1 MITLQQLLMTDS
13 DLSGGMQT
21 GKGTDGAQDFLSL
34 LAGALTDATG
44 QGNDAPL
51 TLADLK
57 AAGSKLSKVAQ
68 EAGGENTLQAKIANL
83 LSRQPALTGDEPT
96 AATPLDTLVSGL
108 VPVSKGDALKTLSA
122 VKTQDDSKSELS
134 EEELAGLSALMA
146 MLPHQQTATPVASGA
161 TGIGVTAKSTLNA
174 AALSQNGAGQ
184 QSMSTLLAG
193 HEKAQQA
200 STYQAQAQAQNAD
213 PSQPVNAPATP
224 IVAAAAEKQ
233 DLASSPSSTAP
244 TATLAPVIS
253 SNVTSHAAATVA
265 TAPVLSQ
272 PLGTQEWQ
280 QSLSQH
286 ITLFTKQGQQTAEL
300 RLHPEDLGQVQIT
313 LKLDDNQAQLQM
325 VSAHSHVRAAL
336 EAALPVLRTSLAES
350 GIQLAQSSVSS
361 ESFAGQQQSSSQ
373 QQQQASRSGNTG
385 GFNEESD
392 ELLPAPAALQ
402 SAARGNSAVDIF
414 A

>member
-1 MITLQQLLMTDS
+1 MITLQQLLMSDS

-21 GKGTDGAQDFLSL
+21 GKGTEGAQDFLSL

-44 QGNDAPL
+44 KGNDAPL

-68 EAGGENTLQAKIANL
+68 EAKGDTALQAKIADL
-83 LSRQPALTGDEPT
+83 LARQPALNGVETSES
-96 AATPLDTLVSGL
+96 APLETLVSGL
-108 VPVSKGDALKTLSA
+108 VPLSKGDALKTLTAASGKDDG
-122 VKTQDDSKSELS
+122 KTELS

-146 MLPHQQTATPVASGA
+146 MLPHQQTTASRAAGSDGVSATS
-161 TGIGVTAKSTLNA
+161 
-174 AALSQNGAGQ
+174 ALSSATLSPNGAGQ
-184 QSMSTLLAG
+184 PSLNAPAG
-193 HEKAQQA
+193 SHDKAQLSASYQSQA
-200 STYQAQAQAQNAD
+200 KNNGPDLAA
-213 PSQPVNAPATP
+213 NAPATP
-224 IVAAAAEKQ
+224 VVAAAAEKQ
-233 DLASSPSSTAP
+233 EFASSSSSSLP
-244 TATLAPVIS
+244 TATLAPIMS
-253 SNVTSHAAATVA
+253 SHAASQPAATVA

-272 PLGTQEWQ
+272 PLGTHEWQ

-300 RLHPEDLGQVQIT
+300 RLHPEDLGQVQIS

-336 EAALPVLRTSLAES
+336 EAALPVLRTSLAEN
-350 GIQLAQSSVSS
+350 GIQLSQSSVSS

-373 QQQQASRSGNTG
+373 QHHASRSGQHG

-392 ELLPAPAALQ
+392 ELLPTPAALQ
-402 SAARGNSAVDIF
+402 SAARGNGAVDIF

>member
-1 MITLQQLLMTDS
+1 MITLQQLLMSDS
-13 DLSGGMQT
+13 DLSGGTLT
-21 GKGTDGAQDFLSL
+21 GKGADGAQDFLSL
-34 LAGALTDATG
+34 LAGALSDATG
-44 QGNDAPL
+44 KGKDAPL

-68 EAGGENTLQAKIANL
+68 DAKGDTTLQAKIADL
-83 LSRQPALTGDEPT
+83 LSRQTALNGDETSPV
-96 AATPLDTLVSGL
+96 TPLDTLVSGL
-108 VPVSKGDALKTLSA
+108 VPLSKGDALKTLNAANS
-122 VKTQDDSKSELS
+122 KDDGKSELS

-146 MLPHQQTATPVASGA
+146 MLPHQQTTASRAAGSDGVSAT
-161 TGIGVTAKSTLNA
+161 STLNS
-174 AALSQNGAGQ
+174 AALSHNGAGQ
-184 QSMSTLLAG
+184 PALNAPPGG
-193 HEKAQQA
+193 HEKAQS
-200 STYQAQAQAQNAD
+200 STPYQSQVKNND
-213 PSQPVNAPATP
+213 PALQGNAPATP
-224 IVAAAAEKQ
+224 AVAAAAEKQ
-233 DLASSPSSTAP
+233 ELASSSSSASP
-244 TATLAPVIS
+244 TATLAPIMS
-253 SNVTSHAAATVA
+253 SHATSQTAATVA

-272 PLGTQEWQ
+272 PLGTHEWQ

-300 RLHPEDLGQVQIT
+300 RLHPEDLGQVQIS

-336 EAALPVLRTSLAES
+336 EAALPVLRTSLAEN

-373 QQQQASRSGNTG
+373 QQHQASRSGNTG

-392 ELLPAPAALQ
+392 ELLPVPAALQ

>member
-68 EAGGENTLQAKIANL
+68 EAGGENTLQDKIANL

-96 AATPLDTLVSGL
+96 AATPLETLVSGL
-108 VPVSKGDALKTLSA
+108 APVSKGDALKTLSA

-146 MLPHQQTATPVASGA
+146 MLPYQQTATPVASGA

-174 AALSQNGAGQ
+174 AALSQNGVGQ
-184 QSMSTLLAG
+184 QSMSTLLSG

-200 STYQAQAQAQNAD
+200 STYQAQAQNAD

-373 QQQQASRSGNTG
+373 QQQQQASRSGQHG
-385 GFNEESD
+385 AFNEESD
-392 ELLPAPAALQ
+392 ELLPTPAALQ

>member
-96 AATPLDTLVSGL
+96 AATPLETLVSGL

-174 AALSQNGAGQ
+174 AALSQNGVGQ
-184 QSMSTLLAG
+184 QSMSTLLSG

-200 STYQAQAQAQNAD
+200 STYQAQAQNAD

-385 GFNEESD
+385 GFNDESD

>member
-1 MITLQQLLMTDS
+1 MITLQQLLMSDS
-13 DLSGGMQT
+13 DLSGGTQT

-34 LAGALTDATG
+34 LAGALSDATG
-44 QGNDAPL
+44 KGKDAPL

-68 EAGGENTLQAKIANL
+68 DAKGDTTLQAKIADL
-83 LSRQPALTGDEPT
+83 LSRQTALNGDETSPV
-96 AATPLDTLVSGL
+96 TPLDTLVSGL
-108 VPVSKGDALKTLSA
+108 VPLSKGDALKTLNAAS
-122 VKTQDDSKSELS
+122 KDDGKSELS

-146 MLPHQQTATPVASGA
+146 MLPHQQTTASRAAGSDGVAATSM
-161 TGIGVTAKSTLNA
+161 LNS
-174 AALSQNGAGQ
+174 AALSHNGAGQ
-184 QSMSTLLAG
+184 PSLNAPSGG
-193 HEKAQQA
+193 HEKAQ
-200 STYQAQAQAQNAD
+200 SSVPYQSQVKNND
-213 PSQPVNAPATP
+213 PALSGNAPATP
-224 IVAAAAEKQ
+224 AVAAAAEKQ
-233 DLASSPSSTAP
+233 ELASSSSSASP
-244 TATLAPVIS
+244 TATLAPIMS
-253 SNVTSHAAATVA
+253 SHATSQTAASVA

-272 PLGTQEWQ
+272 PLGTHEWQ

-300 RLHPEDLGQVQIT
+300 RLHPEDLGQVQIS

-336 EAALPVLRTSLAES
+336 EAALPVLRTSLAEN

-373 QQQQASRSGNTG
+373 QQHQASRSGNTG

-392 ELLPAPAALQ
+392 ELLPVPAALQ
-402 SAARGNSAVDIF
+402 SAARGNGAVDIF

>member
-44 QGNDAPL
+44 HSNDAPL

-68 EAGGENTLQAKIANL
+68 EAGGENTLQDKIANL

-96 AATPLDTLVSGL
+96 AATPLETLVSGL

-161 TGIGVTAKSTLNA
+161 TGNGLTAKSTLNA

-200 STYQAQAQAQNAD
+200 STYQAQAQNAD

-244 TATLAPVIS
+244 TATLTPVIS

>member
-96 AATPLDTLVSGL
+96 AAPPLETLVSGL
-108 VPVSKGDALKTLSA
+108 VPVSKGDALKTLSV

-161 TGIGVTAKSTLNA
+161 TGNGLTAKSTLNA

-200 STYQAQAQAQNAD
+200 STYQAQAQNTD

-224 IVAAAAEKQ
+224 IVAATAEKQ
-233 DLASSPSSTAP
+233 DLASSPFSTAP

>member
-108 VPVSKGDALKTLSA
+108 VPVSKGDALKTMSA

-200 STYQAQAQAQNAD
+200 STYQAQAQNAD

>member
-1 MITLQQLLMTDS
+1 MITLQQLLMSDS
-13 DLSGGMQT
+13 DLSGRMPS
-21 GKGTDGAQDFLSL
+21 GKGTEGAQDFLSL

-44 QGNDAPL
+44 KGNDAPL

-68 EAGGENTLQAKIANL
+68 DAKGDTTLQAKIADL
-83 LSRQPALTGDEPT
+83 LSRQAALNGDETSPVT
-96 AATPLDTLVSGL
+96 SIDSLVTGL
-108 VPVSKGDALKTLSA
+108 VPLSKGDALKTLNA
-122 VKTQDDSKSELS
+122 ANGKDDGKAELS

-146 MLPHQQTATPVASGA
+146 MLPHQQTTASRAAGSDGVSATP
-161 TGIGVTAKSTLNA
+161 
-174 AALSQNGAGQ
+174 ALSPATLTQNGAGQ
-184 QSMSTLLAG
+184 PSLNAPAG
-193 HEKAQQA
+193 SHDKAQLSASCQSQA
-200 STYQAQAQAQNAD
+200 KDLAA
-213 PSQPVNAPATP
+213 NAPATP
-224 IVAAAAEKQ
+224 VVAAAAEKQ
-233 DLASSPSSTAP
+233 ELASSSSSASP
-244 TATLAPVIS
+244 TATLAPIMS
-253 SNVTSHAAATVA
+253 SHATSQPAATVA

-272 PLGTQEWQ
+272 PLGTHEWQ

-300 RLHPEDLGQVQIT
+300 RLHPEDLGQVQIS

-336 EAALPVLRTSLAES
+336 EAALPVLRTSLAEN
-350 GIQLAQSSVSS
+350 GIQLSQSSVSS

-373 QQQQASRSGNTG
+373 QHHASRPGQHG

-392 ELLPAPAALQ
+392 ELLPTPAALQ

>member
-1 MITLQQLLMTDS
+1 MITLQQLLMSDS
-13 DLSGGMQT
+13 DLSGGTLT

-44 QGNDAPL
+44 KGKDAPL

-68 EAGGENTLQAKIANL
+68 DARGDTTLQAKITDL
-83 LSRQPALTGDEPT
+83 LSRQGALNGDET
-96 AATPLDTLVSGL
+96 SSTTPLETLVSGL
-108 VPVSKGDALKTLSA
+108 TPLSKGDALKTLNTAS
-122 VKTQDDSKSELS
+122 KDDSKSELS

-146 MLPHQQTATPVASGA
+146 MLPHQQTSTAHA
-161 TGIGVTAKSTLNA
+161 TGTDGITAKSVLSSATLA
-174 AALSQNGAGQ
+174 QNGAGQ
-184 QSMSTLLAG
+184 SSQNTPLAG
-193 HEKAQQA
+193 HDKALLSASYQSQA
-200 STYQAQAQAQNAD
+200 KHSD
-213 PSQPVNAPATP
+213 PALPDNAPATP
-224 IVAAAAEKQ
+224 VVTVAAEKHE
-233 DLASSPSSTAP
+233 LASASSSTSP
-244 TATLAPVIS
+244 TVTLAPVMS
-253 SNVTSHAAATVA
+253 SHTTSQPVATVA

-272 PLGTQEWQ
+272 PLGTHEWQ

-300 RLHPEDLGQVQIT
+300 RLHPEDLGQVQIS

-336 EAALPVLRTSLAES
+336 EAALPVLRTSLAEN

-361 ESFAGQQQSSSQ
+361 ESFAGQQQSFSQ

>member
-68 EAGGENTLQAKIANL
+68 EAGGENTLQAQIANL

-200 STYQAQAQAQNAD
+200 STYQAQAQNAD

-265 TAPVLSQ
+265 TAPILSQ

>member
-1 MITLQQLLMTDS
+1 MITLQQLLMSDS
-13 DLSGGMQT
+13 DLSGGTQT

-34 LAGALTDATG
+34 LAGALSDATG
-44 QGNDAPL
+44 KGKDAPL

-68 EAGGENTLQAKIANL
+68 DAKGDTTLQAKIADL
-83 LSRQPALTGDEPT
+83 LSRQTALNSDDTSPVT
-96 AATPLDTLVSGL
+96 SLDTLVSGL
-108 VPVSKGDALKTLSA
+108 VPLSKGDALKTLNAANS
-122 VKTQDDSKSELS
+122 KDDGKSVLS

-146 MLPHQQTATPVASGA
+146 MLPHQQQTTASRAAGSEGVSA
-161 TGIGVTAKSTLNA
+161 TSTLNSA
-174 AALSQNGAGQ
+174 TLSQNGAGQ
-184 QSMSTLLAG
+184 PSLNALPGS
-193 HEKAQQA
+193 HDKAQSAAPYQSQA
-200 STYQAQAQAQNAD
+200 KNSD
-213 PSQPVNAPATP
+213 PALSGNAPATP
-224 IVAAAAEKQ
+224 AVAATAEKQ
-233 DLASSPSSTAP
+233 ELASSSSSASP
-244 TATLAPVIS
+244 TATLAPIMS
-253 SNVTSHAAATVA
+253 SHATSQTAATVA

-272 PLGTQEWQ
+272 PLGTHEWQ

-286 ITLFTKQGQQTAEL
+286 ITLFTKQGQQMAEL
-300 RLHPEDLGQVQIT
+300 RLHPEDLGQVQIS

-336 EAALPVLRTSLAES
+336 EAALPVLRTSLAEN

-373 QQQQASRSGNTG
+373 QQHQASRSGNTG
-385 GFNEESD
+385 GFNDESD
-392 ELLPAPAALQ
+392 ELLPVPAALQ

>member
-13 DLSGGMQT
+13 DPSGGTLT
-21 GKGTDGAQDFLSL
+21 GKGAEGAQDFLSL
-34 LAGALTDATG
+34 LAGALTETTG
-44 QGNDAPL
+44 KGKDAPL

-57 AAGSKLSKVAQ
+57 AAGSKLSTAAQ
-68 EAGGENTLQAKIANL
+68 EKNGDTTLQSKIAEL
-83 LSRQPALTGDEPT
+83 LSRQETLTGEDT
-96 AATPLDTLVSGL
+96 AVSLQSLVSGL
-108 VPVSKGDALKTLSA
+108 KPAANTDALKALTRMDA
-122 VKTQDDSKSELS
+122 KANSETTTE

-146 MLPHQQTATPVASGA
+146 MLPHQQTSTSRAAGSDGVPATA
-161 TGIGVTAKSTLNA
+161 TLSS
-174 AALSQNGAGQ
+174 AALTQNGAGQ
-184 QSMSTLLAG
+184 PSLTALPGSYD
-193 HEKAQQA
+193 KAQSAAPYQSQA
-200 STYQAQAQAQNAD
+200 KNSD
-213 PSQPVNAPATP
+213 PALSGNAPATP
-224 IVAAAAEKQ
+224 AVAATAEKQ
-233 DLASSPSSTAP
+233 ELASSSSSASP
-244 TATLAPVIS
+244 TATLAPIMS
-253 SNVTSHAAATVA
+253 SHATSQTAATVA

-272 PLGTQEWQ
+272 PLGTHEWQ

-300 RLHPEDLGQVQIT
+300 RLHPEDLGQVQIS

-336 EAALPVLRTSLAES
+336 EAALPVLRTSLAEN

-373 QQQQASRSGNTG
+373 QQHQASRSGNTG
-385 GFNEESD
+385 GFNDESD
-392 ELLPAPAALQ
+392 ELLPVPAALQ

>member
-1 MITLQQLLMTDS
+1 MITLQQLLMSDS
-13 DLSGGMQT
+13 DLSGGTLT

-34 LAGALTDATG
+34 LAGALSDATG
-44 QGNDAPL
+44 KGKDAPL

-68 EAGGENTLQAKIANL
+68 DAKGDTTLQAKIADL
-83 LSRQPALTGDEPT
+83 LSHQTALNGDETSPV
-96 AATPLDTLVSGL
+96 TPLDTLVSGL
-108 VPVSKGDALKTLSA
+108 VPLSKGDALKTLNAAS
-122 VKTQDDSKSELS
+122 KDDGKSELS

-146 MLPHQQTATPVASGA
+146 MLPHQQTTASRAAGSDGVAATSM
-161 TGIGVTAKSTLNA
+161 LNS
-174 AALSQNGAGQ
+174 AALSHNGAGQ
-184 QSMSTLLAG
+184 PSLNALPGS
-193 HEKAQQA
+193 HDKAQ
-200 STYQAQAQAQNAD
+200 SSSPYQSQVKNND
-213 PSQPVNAPATP
+213 PALSGNAPATP
-224 IVAAAAEKQ
+224 AVAAAAEKQ
-233 DLASSPSSTAP
+233 ELASSSSSASP
-244 TATLAPVIS
+244 TATLAPIIS
-253 SNVTSHAAATVA
+253 SHATSQTAATVA

-272 PLGTQEWQ
+272 PLGTHEWQ

-300 RLHPEDLGQVQIT
+300 RLHPEDLGQVQIS

-336 EAALPVLRTSLAES
+336 EAALPVLRTSLAEN

-373 QQQQASRSGNTG
+373 QQHQASRSGNTG

-392 ELLPAPAALQ
+392 ELLPVPAALQ

>member
-1 MITLQQLLMTDS
+1 MITLQQLLMSDS
-13 DLSGGMQT
+13 DLSGGTQT
-21 GKGTDGAQDFLSL
+21 GKGADGAQDFLSL
-34 LAGALTDATG
+34 LAGALSDATG
-44 QGNDAPL
+44 KGKDAPL

-68 EAGGENTLQAKIANL
+68 DAKGDTTLQAKIADL
-83 LSRQPALTGDEPT
+83 LSRQPALNGDETSPVT
-96 AATPLDTLVSGL
+96 SLDTLVSGL
-108 VPVSKGDALKTLSA
+108 VPLSKGDALKTLNA
-122 VKTQDDSKSELS
+122 ANGKDDGKSELS

-146 MLPHQQTATPVASGA
+146 MLPHQQQTTASRVAGNESVSA
-161 TGIGVTAKSTLNA
+161 TSTLNSA
-174 AALSQNGAGQ
+174 TLSQNGAGQ
-184 QSMSTLLAG
+184 PSLNSPPG
-193 HEKAQQA
+193 SHDKAQS
-200 STYQAQAQAQNAD
+200 STPYQ
-213 PSQPVNAPATP
+213 SQVKNNEPAMQGNAPATP
-224 IVAAAAEKQ
+224 AVAAATEKQ
-233 DLASSPSSTAP
+233 ELASSSSSSSP
-244 TATLAPVIS
+244 TATLAPIMS
-253 SNVTSHAAATVA
+253 SHATSQTAATVA
-265 TAPVLSQ
+265 PAPVLSQ
-272 PLGTQEWQ
+272 PLGTHEWQ

-300 RLHPEDLGQVQIT
+300 RLHPEDLGQVQIS

-336 EAALPVLRTSLAES
+336 EAALPVLRTSLAEN

-373 QQQQASRSGNTG
+373 QQHQASRSGNTG

-392 ELLPAPAALQ
+392 ELLPPPAALQ

>member
-1 MITLQQLLMTDS
+1 MITLQQLLMSDS
-13 DLSGGMQT
+13 DLSGGTQT

-34 LAGALTDATG
+34 LAGALSDATG
-44 QGNDAPL
+44 KGKDAPL

-68 EAGGENTLQAKIANL
+68 DAKGDTTLQAKIADL
-83 LSRQPALTGDEPT
+83 LSRQTALNGDETSPVT
-96 AATPLDTLVSGL
+96 SLDTLVSGL
-108 VPVSKGDALKTLSA
+108 VPLSKGDALKTLNAANS
-122 VKTQDDSKSELS
+122 KDDGKSELS

-146 MLPHQQTATPVASGA
+146 MLPHQQTTASRAAGSEGVSAT
-161 TGIGVTAKSTLNA
+161 STLSSA
-174 AALSQNGAGQ
+174 TLSQNGVGQPSLNASAG
-184 QSMSTLLAG
+184 S
-193 HEKAQQA
+193 HDKAQSSTPYQSQA
-200 STYQAQAQAQNAD
+200 KTNEPALSGNM
-213 PSQPVNAPATP
+213 PATP
-224 IVAAAAEKQ
+224 AVAAAAEKQ
-233 DLASSPSSTAP
+233 ELASSSSSSP
-244 TATLAPVIS
+244 TATLAPIMS
-253 SNVTSHAAATVA
+253 SHATSQTAATVA

-272 PLGTQEWQ
+272 PLGTHEWQ

-300 RLHPEDLGQVQIT
+300 RLHPEDLGQVQIS

-336 EAALPVLRTSLAES
+336 EAALPVLRTSLAEN

-373 QQQQASRSGNTG
+373 QQHQASRSGNTG

-392 ELLPAPAALQ
+392 ELLPVPSALQ